1 MISNGKTN
9 SVASF
14 VVNSSHNVNKLR
26 DFLFIDCTSAKSIMP
41 TFTNNSKP
49 PQITYLM
56 KQMMTDLNHVL
67 IPYSLNAMSS
77 VSPDV
82 SFGWNWVLFQILK
95 RLHSKETIILHS
107 FEERKTGIW
116 KA

>member
-26 DFLFIDCTSAKSIMP
+26 EFLFIDCTSAKSIIP

-67 IPYSLNAMSS
+67 TPYSLNEM
-77 VSPDV
+77 

-95 RLHSKETIILHS
+95 MLHGKETIILHS